1 MHRSYFDHNATT
13 PVSQEVLDQYLPV
26 LLDAYAN
33 PSSIHQDGQRARQAM
48 EQARRQLAALLGCDS
63 KEIVWLSG
71 GTEADNLAIFGSQP
85 SHVVTTT
92 IAHPAVLNTCA
103 QLAHAVTYVPV
114 GPTGVVDPDDVR
126 KPIRPNTTLL
136 SVMHVNNE

>member
-13 PVSQEVLDQYLPV
+13 PVSQEVLDEYLPV

-63 KEIVWLSG
+63 KEIVWLSV
-71 GTEADNLAIFGSQP
+71 GTEADTLATIASQP
-85 SHVVTTT
+85 SHVGPTPT
-92 IAHPAVLNTCA
+92 AHPPA
-103 QLAHAVTYVPV
+103 P
-114 GPTGVVDPDDVR
+114 
-126 KPIRPNTTLL
+126 
-136 SVMHVNNE
+136 